1 MILKSGVGAYANT
14 FVLLIV
20 GAYFGSNCPRSLSQ
34 NTAVREQVSSPQA
47 IQPPAIIYRGPII
60 DVHLHT
66 VPPSFV
72 DGCVPNPVTGSK
84 PAAPPTELR
93 DSVIEQCKRYNIV
106 RAVLNGY
113 PGTLKS
119 WVDKDPKRF
128 ISAPMILKKDKH
140 PVIGV
145 ATLRQELREGDRAP
159 WAKSF
164 RNMSVWNRTIL
175 CSNPIGLWLRNWA
188 SPR

>member
-66 VPPSFV
+66 DPPLSSMGV
-72 DGCVPNPVTGSK
+72 SRIRSRAQSQLRRPPN
-84 PAAPPTELR
+84 
-93 DSVIEQCKRYNIV
+93 
-106 RAVLNGY
+106 
-113 PGTLKS
+113 
-119 WVDKDPKRF
+119 
-128 ISAPMILKKDKH
+128 
-140 PVIGV
+140 
-145 ATLRQELREGDRAP
+145 
-159 WAKSF
+159 
-164 RNMSVWNRTIL
+164 
-175 CSNPIGLWLRNWA
+175 
-188 SPR
+188 